1 MINWRKTGC
10 LLRYEDAQPK
20 AAPDRKK
27 ETAMSEFMDKIKKN
41 QNIIYIAVIA
51 LAVIAGLVM
60 LLQFRGERKAASDAA
75 AEQATITQ
83 MKKKKL
89 NEPKITVE
97 TEIIKDGLNDMGF
110 LVTQEYFFTQVERY
124 TKETKL
130 FGVLPSESEILYSY
144 DGSVQAGIDFE
155 KIEITKDD
163 DTKKLTVTL
172 PPAEINAV
180 VIDEKSFKAYSEKDY
195 LWNKI
200 QLEDYS
206 KSRVQFENAARK
218 KAIDS
223 GILDR
228 ANDQAMKLV
237 MNFIR
242 SIPDAADYAVAF
254 E

>member
-1 MINWRKTGC
+1 MISFLMYSCPRK
-10 LLRYEDAQPK
+10 
-20 AAPDRKK
+20 DRKCGRDQGDRGND
-27 ETAMSEFMDKIKKN
+27 MDKLKAN
-41 QNIIYIAVIA
+41 RNMIYIGVIAAAVIA
-51 LAVIAGLVM
+51 MIVM
-60 LLQFRGERKAASDAA
+60 VMQFRSEKEAQASEAP
-75 AEQATITQ
+75 QNVTITE

-89 NEPKITVE
+89 TEPKITVE
-97 TEIIKDGLNDMGF
+97 TKVIEDGLSDMGF
-110 LVTQEYFFTQVERY
+110 LVTQEYYFTQVERY
-124 TKETKL
+124 TKETKV
-130 FGVLPSESEILYSY
+130 FGLVPSESEILYSY

-172 PPAEINAV
+172 PPSEINAV
-180 VIDEKSFKAYSEKDY
+180 IIDEKSFKAYSEKDY
-195 LWNKI
+195 LWNRI

-206 KSRVQFENAARK
+206 RSRVQFENAARK

-228 ANDQAMKLV
+228 ADDQAMKLV

-242 SIPDAADYAVAF
+242 SIPDAADYTVAF

>member
-1 MINWRKTGC
+1 
-10 LLRYEDAQPK
+10 
-20 AAPDRKK
+20 
-27 ETAMSEFMDKIKKN
+27 MDKLRAN
-41 QNIIYIAVIA
+41 RNLIYIAVIA
-51 LAVIAGLVM
+51 AAVIAMIVM
-60 LLQFRGERKAASDAA
+60 VIQFRSEKKAQADEAA
-75 AEQATITQ
+75 QNVTVTE

-89 NEPKITVE
+89 AEPKITVD
-97 TEIIKDGLNDMGF
+97 TKIIEDGLSDMGF
-110 LVTQEYFFTQVERY
+110 LVTQEYYFTQVERY
-124 TKETKL
+124 TKETRL
-130 FGVLPSESEILYSY
+130 FGLVPSESEILYSY

-172 PPAEINAV
+172 PPSEINAV
-180 VIDEKSFKAYSEKDY
+180 IIDEKSFKAYSEKDY
-195 LWNKI
+195 LWNRI

-206 KSRVQFENAARK
+206 RSRVQFENAARK

-228 ANDQAMKLV
+228 ADDQAMKLV

-242 SIPDAADYAVAF
+242 SIPDAADYTVAF

>member
-1 MINWRKTGC
+1 MISFLMYSWPHK
-10 LLRYEDAQPK
+10 
-20 AAPDRKK
+20 DRKCGRDQGDRGND
-27 ETAMSEFMDKIKKN
+27 MDKLKAN
-41 QNIIYIAVIA
+41 RNLIYIGVIAVAVIA
-51 LAVIAGLVM
+51 MIVM
-60 LLQFRGERKAASDAA
+60 VMQFRSEKEAQASEAA
-75 AEQATITQ
+75 QNVTITE

-89 NEPKITVE
+89 TEPKITVE
-97 TEIIKDGLNDMGF
+97 TKVIEDGLSDMGF
-110 LVTQEYFFTQVERY
+110 LVTQEYYFTQVERY
-124 TKETKL
+124 TKETKV
-130 FGVLPSESEILYSY
+130 FGLVPSESEILYSY

-172 PPAEINAV
+172 PPSEINAV
-180 VIDEKSFKAYSEKDY
+180 IIDEKSFKAYSEKDY
-195 LWNKI
+195 LWNRI

-206 KSRVQFENAARK
+206 RSRVQFENAARK

-228 ANDQAMKLV
+228 ADDQAMKLV

-242 SIPDAADYAVAF
+242 SIPDAADYTVAF